1 MTAIAVSERAGYSIP
16 GIIGSVVDPRISG
29 VHCLPNRYA
38 VHSRRQSSAKKCRY
52 RRRVRSRP
60 VVSRGTMI
68 GVSAQTTDGLED
80 RSASASGVAL
90 AGVAAGVVG
99 FALVVVMPP
108 VAAGLA
114 LALDAVLVVRLLER
128 AAPRRLAAAATVL
141 SAIAL
146 AYFSLAVYQS

>member
-1 MTAIAVSERAGYSIP
+1 
-16 GIIGSVVDPRISG
+16 
-29 VHCLPNRYA
+29 
-38 VHSRRQSSAKKCRY
+38 
-52 RRRVRSRP
+52 
-60 VVSRGTMI
+60 MI